1 MILSVPWAV
10 APADKGEDNGRKRA
24 ATICISKSYVIAA
37 TFPLIT
43 TSTYSAV
50 VAELKEWETVAS
62 PIDALVSVQD
72 WITQTEKNA
81 DDAWLAK
88 NYQRQID
95 KMIAEDQAR
104 IERWKNGRGAN

>member
-1 MILSVPWAV
+1 MKAEKMSPETGLKWKMIAMQAFLNCREVR
-10 APADKGEDNGRKRA
+10 D
-24 ATICISKSYVIAA
+24 ATKHVL
-37 TFPLIT
+37 P
-43 TSTYSAV
+43 
-50 VAELKEWETVAS
+50 KEQQD
-62 PIDALVSVQD
+62 IDALVSVQD

-104 IERWKNGRGAN
+104 IERWKNGKGAN

>member
-1 MILSVPWAV
+1 MKAENMSPETGLKWKMIAMQAFLNCREVR
-10 APADKGEDNGRKRA
+10 D
-24 ATICISKSYVIAA
+24 ATKHVL
-37 TFPLIT
+37 P
-43 TSTYSAV
+43 
-50 VAELKEWETVAS
+50 KEQQD
-62 PIDALVSVQD
+62 IDALVSVQD

-95 KMIAEDQAR
+95 KMIAEDEAR

>member
-1 MILSVPWAV
+1 MKAEKMSPETGLKWKMIAMQAFLNCREVR
-10 APADKGEDNGRKRA
+10 D
-24 ATICISKSYVIAA
+24 ATKHVL
-37 TFPLIT
+37 P
-43 TSTYSAV
+43 
-50 VAELKEWETVAS
+50 KEQQD
-62 PIDALVSVQD
+62 IDALVSVQD

>member
-1 MILSVPWAV
+1 MKAKKMSPETGLKWKMIAMQAFLNCREVR
-10 APADKGEDNGRKRA
+10 D
-24 ATICISKSYVIAA
+24 ATKHVL
-37 TFPLIT
+37 P
-43 TSTYSAV
+43 
-50 VAELKEWETVAS
+50 KEQQD
-62 PIDALVSVQD
+62 IDALVSVQD

-104 IERWKNGRGAN
+104 IERWKNGKGAN

>member
-1 MILSVPWAV
+1 MKAENMSPETGLKWKMIAMQAFLNCREVR
-10 APADKGEDNGRKRA
+10 D
-24 ATICISKSYVIAA
+24 ATKHVL
-37 TFPLIT
+37 P
-43 TSTYSAV
+43 
-50 VAELKEWETVAS
+50 KEQQD
-62 PIDALVSVQD
+62 IDALVSVQD
-72 WITQTEKNA
+72 WITQTEKNS

>member
-1 MILSVPWAV
+1 MKTKKMSPEIGLKWKMIAMQAFLNCREVR
-10 APADKGEDNGRKRA
+10 D
-24 ATICISKSYVIAA
+24 ATKHVL
-37 TFPLIT
+37 P
-43 TSTYSAV
+43 
-50 VAELKEWETVAS
+50 KEQQD
-62 PIDALVSVQD
+62 IDALVSVQD

>member
-1 MILSVPWAV
+1 MKAENMSPETGLKWKMIAMQAFLNCREVR
-10 APADKGEDNGRKRA
+10 D
-24 ATICISKSYVIAA
+24 ATKFVL
-37 TFPLIT
+37 P
-43 TSTYSAV
+43 
-50 VAELKEWETVAS
+50 KEQQD
-62 PIDALVSVQD
+62 IDALVSVQD

>member
-1 MILSVPWAV
+1 MKVENMSPETGLKWKMIAMQAFLNCREVR
-10 APADKGEDNGRKRA
+10 D
-24 ATICISKSYVIAA
+24 ATKHVL
-37 TFPLIT
+37 P
-43 TSTYSAV
+43 
-50 VAELKEWETVAS
+50 KEQQD
-62 PIDALVSVQD
+62 IDALVSVQD

>member
-1 MILSVPWAV
+1 MKAENMSPETGLKWKMIAMQAFLNCREVR
-10 APADKGEDNGRKRA
+10 D
-24 ATICISKSYVIAA
+24 ATKFVL
-37 TFPLIT
+37 P
-43 TSTYSAV
+43 
-50 VAELKEWETVAS
+50 KEQQD
-62 PIDALVSVQD
+62 IDALVSVQD

-104 IERWKNGRGAN
+104 IERWKNGKGAN

>member
-1 MILSVPWAV
+1 MKAENMSPETGLKWKMIAMQAFLNCREVR
-10 APADKGEDNGRKRA
+10 D
-24 ATICISKSYVIAA
+24 ATKHVL
-37 TFPLIT
+37 P
-43 TSTYSAV
+43 
-50 VAELKEWETVAS
+50 KEQQD
-62 PIDALVSVQD
+62 IDALVSVQD

>member
-1 MILSVPWAV
+1 MKAEKMSSETGLKWKMIAMQAFLNCREVR
-10 APADKGEDNGRKRA
+10 D
-24 ATICISKSYVIAA
+24 ATKHVL
-37 TFPLIT
+37 P
-43 TSTYSAV
+43 
-50 VAELKEWETVAS
+50 KEQQD
-62 PIDALVSVQD
+62 IDALVSVQD